1 MQKGFRKRPTA
12 VAAAGPF
19 EQPVR
24 ARTEAS
30 VEAIAGAAAL
40 IAAFLL
46 MTGFVVVRAL
56 G

>member
-1 MQKGFRKRPTA
+1 MQERNRKRPTA
-12 VAAAGPF
+12 IVAAGPF
-19 EQPVR
+19 EPTVR

>member
-1 MQKGFRKRPTA
+1 VQERNRKRPTA
-12 VAAAGPF
+12 IAAAGPF
-19 EQPVR
+19 EQPNR
-24 ARTEAS
+24 ARAEAS

-46 MTGFVVVRAL
+46 MTGWIAVRAL

>member
-1 MQKGFRKRPTA
+1 VQKGFRKRPTA
-12 VAAAGPF
+12 IAAAGPF
-19 EQPVR
+19 EPTVR

-46 MTGFVVVRAL
+46 MTGWIAVRAL